1 MAGVEQIVLAPGLE
15 GIDQRATLWI
25 NSLHSGWTD
34 PFWVFMSGINVWIP
48 MYALIAALLLWRLG
62 WKKGL
67 IAIACI
73 VACFVASEQINNLIK
88 HLVMRVR
95 PCNHEGMIAAGLH
108 ILENGGGWSFPS
120 GHSNNSFAF
129 AVSSLICLKIDGRRA
144 WKGYSAF
151 ILCWASLVAISRIM
165 VARHFLGD
173 ILVGSML
180 GAVLG
185 LLFGLLATKICAI
198 PKLNK

>member
-1 MAGVEQIVLAPGLE
+1 MAGVEQIVFAPGLE
-15 GIDQRATLWI
+15 GIDQRASLWI
-25 NSLHSGWTD
+25 NSLHCGWTD

-108 ILENGGGWSFPS
+108 ILETGGGWSFPS

-129 AVSSLICLKIDGRRA
+129 AVSSLLCLKIDGRRT

-173 ILVGSML
+173 ILVGSLL
-180 GAVLG
+180 GAALG
-185 LLFGLLATKICAI
+185 LLFGFIATKICAI